1 MPMTTMPMT
10 TMPMTIMPMMNRDES
25 TGNRPLV
32 TLRPIRTDDA
42 PGLIDFHRHLSPLSV
57 YRRFF
62 SVHPRLSAAE
72 VERFTC
78 VDAVDRLA
86 LVAEDDG
93 CLVAVGRYDRDPG
106 TPEAEVAFVVADR
119 YQHQGIAPL
128 LLDALAAAAW
138 PRGIRTFTAVVLPE
152 NRDMLDVFRHSG
164 FVVATGVDDGVVS
177 VRITLSER
185 HPPAELGAPP
195 GPGTDGEGAAEGGGP
210 VRTTG
215 RGRRG
220 PWRRSPDRRR
230 RP

>member
-1 MPMTTMPMT
+1 MPTTM
-10 TMPMTIMPMMNRDES
+10 I
-25 TGNRPLV
+25 
-32 TLRPIRTDDA
+32 LRPIRSDDA
-42 PGLIDFHRHLSPLSV
+42 LALIDFHRDLSPQSV

-62 SVHPRLSAAE
+62 SVHPRLSPAE

-93 CLVAVGRYDRDPG
+93 RLIAVGRYDREPG

-119 YQHQGIAPL
+119 FQHQGIAPL

-138 PRGIRTFTAVVLPE
+138 PRGIRTFTAIVLPE

-164 FVVATGVDDGVVS
+164 FVVETVLDDGVVT
-177 VRITLSER
+177 VRLALTER
-185 HPPAELGAPP
+185 HPSVEPGATTVPA
-195 GPGTDGEGAAEGGGP
+195 
-210 VRTTG
+210 
-215 RGRRG
+215 
-220 PWRRSPDRRR
+220 R